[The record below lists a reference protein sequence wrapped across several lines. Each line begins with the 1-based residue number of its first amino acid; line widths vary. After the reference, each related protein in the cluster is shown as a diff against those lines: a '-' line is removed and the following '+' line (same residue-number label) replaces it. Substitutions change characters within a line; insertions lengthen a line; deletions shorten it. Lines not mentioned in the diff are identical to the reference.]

1 MARPYSL
8 IMGWLGGVK
17 EFFLWGGGNFVD
29 LWMFFSDMKHVLFSL
44 MLSVVAFGAGA
55 EELALKIYSR
65 VPDTTRVA
73 KHTIVA
79 VTSPGAEA
87 SIGGEAVHVYR
98 TGSFGAEVSLRPG
111 ENLIPVEARLGS
123 ESARRELKIFYDT
136 VPKTPLPYKAEL
148 EMRFP
153 EPRYVRTRAG
163 AYLQYGNG
171 DDRLGGSKM
180 GFVDEGIVLKAIG
193 DKGSLYCVRLGEGRV
208 GYIPKILT
216 VEAVAPEPAG
226 AVNTGSWS
234 VADAGDT
241 DRITVSLPR
250 RLAYQYTTDL
260 EPSTIAVD
268 IFGATDNSNWIT
280 QRTTELGIVD
290 YVDFR
295 QVSSDI
301 YRVIIRLKDKYQWG
315 FHVGYESD
323 GTALTIDVRHRP
335 KSLALRDL
343 TIGLDAGHG
352 GEYPGAVS
360 PSGLV
365 EKDVNLDII
374 RHIRREGGDDAHGRH
389 GALDGRA
396 QAHLARGEGR
406 PGRERAQQFRG
417 RGARL
422 AGDGGAVQASVLPAA
437 CTGRDG
443 TAPRDGASAVRNCA
457 ELQLLAERSDGISG
471 GAGGGDVHEFSPG
484 GGAACGPGV
493 PEKGGGENRG
503 GPRRLPAR
511 GREKIIS

>member
-1 MARPYSL
+1 
-8 IMGWLGGVK
+8 
-17 EFFLWGGGNFVD
+17 
-29 LWMFFSDMKHVLFSL
+29 

-111 ENLIPVEARLGS
+111 DNLVPVEARLGS

-315 FHVGYESD
+315 FHVGYECD

-365 EKDVNLDII
+365 EKNVNLDII
-374 RHIRREGGDDAHGRH
+374 RHIRRILESKGAKVVMTRTGDTGPSMGERKRIWREAKVD
-389 GALDGRA
+389 
-396 QAHLARGEGR
+396 LA
-406 PGRERAQQFRG
+406 
-417 RGARL
+417 
-422 AGDGGAVQASVLPAA
+422 VSVHNN
-437 CTGRDG
+437 
-443 TAPRDGASAVRNCA
+443 S
-457 ELQLLAERSDGISG
+457 
-471 GAGGGDVHEFSPG
+471 G
-484 GGAACGPGV
+484 GGALASPGTAVLYKHLFCRPLAQAVTGRLLETGLPLFGIVQNFNFSLNGPTEF
-493 PEKGGGENRG
+493 PEVLVEGMFMSSLREEELLAD
-503 GPRRLPAR
+503 PEFRRKVA
-511 GREKIIS
+511 EKIVAGLEDYLRGAGKK

>member
-1 MARPYSL
+1 
-8 IMGWLGGVK
+8 
-17 EFFLWGGGNFVD
+17 
-29 LWMFFSDMKHVLFSL
+29 

-111 ENLIPVEARLGS
+111 DNLIPVEARLGS

-315 FHVGYESD
+315 FHVGYECD

-374 RHIRREGGDDAHGRH
+374 RHIRRILESKGAKVVMTRTGDTGPSMGERKRIWREAKVD
-389 GALDGRA
+389 
-396 QAHLARGEGR
+396 LA
-406 PGRERAQQFRG
+406 
-417 RGARL
+417 
-422 AGDGGAVQASVLPAA
+422 VSVHNN
-437 CTGRDG
+437 
-443 TAPRDGASAVRNCA
+443 S
-457 ELQLLAERSDGISG
+457 
-471 GAGGGDVHEFSPG
+471 G
-484 GGAACGPGV
+484 GGALASPGTAVLYKHLFCRPLAQAVTGRLLETGLPLFGIVQNFNFSLNGPTEF
-493 PEKGGGENRG
+493 PEVLVEGMFMSSLREEELLAD
-503 GPRRLPAR
+503 PEFRRKVA
-511 GREKIIS
+511 EKIVAGLEDYLRGVKIPNRSAKL

>member
-1 MARPYSL
+1 
-8 IMGWLGGVK
+8 
-17 EFFLWGGGNFVD
+17 
-29 LWMFFSDMKHVLFSL
+29 

-111 ENLIPVEARLGS
+111 DNLIPVEARLGS

-180 GFVDEGIVLKAIG
+180 GFVDEGIVLKAID

-315 FHVGYESD
+315 FHVGYECD

-365 EKDVNLDII
+365 EKNVNLDII
-374 RHIRREGGDDAHGRH
+374 RHIRRILESKGAKVVMTRTGDTGPSMGERKRIWREAKVD
-389 GALDGRA
+389 
-396 QAHLARGEGR
+396 LA
-406 PGRERAQQFRG
+406 
-417 RGARL
+417 
-422 AGDGGAVQASVLPAA
+422 VSVHNN
-437 CTGRDG
+437 
-443 TAPRDGASAVRNCA
+443 S
-457 ELQLLAERSDGISG
+457 
-471 GAGGGDVHEFSPG
+471 G
-484 GGAACGPGV
+484 GGALASPGTAVLYKHLFCRPLAQAVTGWLLETGLPLFGIVQNFNFSLNGPTEF
-493 PEKGGGENRG
+493 PEVLVEGMFMSSLREEELLAD
-503 GPRRLPAR
+503 PEFRRKVA
-511 GREKIIS
+511 EKIVAGLEDYLRGAGKK

>member
-1 MARPYSL
+1 
-8 IMGWLGGVK
+8 
-17 EFFLWGGGNFVD
+17 
-29 LWMFFSDMKHVLFSL
+29 

-111 ENLIPVEARLGS
+111 DNLIPVEARLGS

-315 FHVGYESD
+315 FHVGYECD

-365 EKDVNLDII
+365 EKNVNLDII
-374 RHIRREGGDDAHGRH
+374 RHIRRILESKGAKVVMTRTGDTGPSMGERKRIWREAKVD
-389 GALDGRA
+389 
-396 QAHLARGEGR
+396 LA
-406 PGRERAQQFRG
+406 
-417 RGARL
+417 
-422 AGDGGAVQASVLPAA
+422 VSVHNN
-437 CTGRDG
+437 
-443 TAPRDGASAVRNCA
+443 S
-457 ELQLLAERSDGISG
+457 
-471 GAGGGDVHEFSPG
+471 G
-484 GGAACGPGV
+484 GGALASPGTAVLYKHLFCRPLAQAVTGRLLETGLPLFGIVQNFNFSLNGPTEF
-493 PEKGGGENRG
+493 PEVLVEGMFMSSLREEELLAD
-503 GPRRLPAR
+503 PEFRRKVA
-511 GREKIIS
+511 EKIVAGLEDYLRGAGKK

>member
-1 MARPYSL
+1 
-8 IMGWLGGVK
+8 
-17 EFFLWGGGNFVD
+17 
-29 LWMFFSDMKHVLFSL
+29 
-44 MLSVVAFGAGA
+44 MLSVAAFGAGA

-73 KHTIVA
+73 KHTVVA
-79 VTSPGAEA
+79 VTAPGAEA

-111 ENLIPVEARLGS
+111 DNLIPVEARLGS

-280 QRTTELGIVD
+280 QRTAELGIVD

-315 FHVGYESD
+315 FHVGYEGD

-352 GEYPGAVS
+352 GKFPGAVS

-365 EKDVNLDII
+365 EKDVNLDIVK
-374 RHIRREGGDDAHGRH
+374 HIQRILEAKGAKVVMTRTGDTGPSMSERKSIWREAKVD
-389 GALDGRA
+389 
-396 QAHLARGEGR
+396 LA
-406 PGRERAQQFRG
+406 
-417 RGARL
+417 
-422 AGDGGAVQASVLPAA
+422 VSVHNN
-437 CTGRDG
+437 
-443 TAPRDGASAVRNCA
+443 S
-457 ELQLLAERSDGISG
+457 
-471 GAGGGDVHEFSPG
+471 G
-484 GGAACGPGV
+484 GGALASPGTAVLYKHLFCRPLAQAVTGRLLETGLPLFGIVQNFNFSLNGPTEF
-493 PEKGGGENRG
+493 PEVLVEGMFMSSLREEELLAD
-503 GPRRLPAR
+503 PEFRRKVA
-511 GREKIIS
+511 EKIVAGLEDYLRAAGKK

>member
-1 MARPYSL
+1 
-8 IMGWLGGVK
+8 
-17 EFFLWGGGNFVD
+17 
-29 LWMFFSDMKHVLFSL
+29 

-87 SIGGEAVHVYR
+87 LIGGEAVHVYR

-111 ENLIPVEARLGS
+111 DNLIPVEARLGS

-315 FHVGYESD
+315 FHVGYECD

-374 RHIRREGGDDAHGRH
+374 RHIRRILESKGAKVVMTRTGDTGPSMGERKRIWREAKVD
-389 GALDGRA
+389 
-396 QAHLARGEGR
+396 LA
-406 PGRERAQQFRG
+406 
-417 RGARL
+417 
-422 AGDGGAVQASVLPAA
+422 VSVHNN
-437 CTGRDG
+437 
-443 TAPRDGASAVRNCA
+443 S
-457 ELQLLAERSDGISG
+457 
-471 GAGGGDVHEFSPG
+471 G
-484 GGAACGPGV
+484 GGALASPGTAVLYKHLFCRPLAQAVTGRLLETGLPLFGIVQNFNFSLNGPTEF
-493 PEKGGGENRG
+493 PEVLVEGMFMSSLREEELLAD
-503 GPRRLPAR
+503 PEFRRKVA
-511 GREKIIS
+511 EKIVAGLEDYLRGAGKK

>member
-1 MARPYSL
+1 
-8 IMGWLGGVK
+8 
-17 EFFLWGGGNFVD
+17 
-29 LWMFFSDMKHVLFSL
+29 MKHVLFSL

-111 ENLIPVEARLGS
+111 DNLIPVEARLGS

-315 FHVGYESD
+315 FHVGYECD

-374 RHIRREGGDDAHGRH
+374 RHIRRILESKGAKVVMTRTGDTGPSMGERKRIWREAKVD
-389 GALDGRA
+389 
-396 QAHLARGEGR
+396 LA
-406 PGRERAQQFRG
+406 
-417 RGARL
+417 
-422 AGDGGAVQASVLPAA
+422 VSVHNN
-437 CTGRDG
+437 
-443 TAPRDGASAVRNCA
+443 S
-457 ELQLLAERSDGISG
+457 
-471 GAGGGDVHEFSPG
+471 G
-484 GGAACGPGV
+484 GGALASPGTAVLYKHLFCRPLAQAVTGRLLETGLPLFGIVQNFNFSLNGPTEF
-493 PEKGGGENRG
+493 PEVLVEGMFMSSLREEELLAD
-503 GPRRLPAR
+503 PEFRRKVA
-511 GREKIIS
+511 EKIVAGLEDYLRGAGKK

>member
-1 MARPYSL
+1 
-8 IMGWLGGVK
+8 
-17 EFFLWGGGNFVD
+17 
-29 LWMFFSDMKHVLFSL
+29 

-111 ENLIPVEARLGS
+111 DNLIPVEARLGS

-315 FHVGYESD
+315 FHVGYECD

-365 EKDVNLDII
+365 EKNVNLDII
-374 RHIRREGGDDAHGRH
+374 RHIRRILESKGAKVVMTRTGDTGPSMGERKRIWREAKVD
-389 GALDGRA
+389 
-396 QAHLARGEGR
+396 LA
-406 PGRERAQQFRG
+406 
-417 RGARL
+417 
-422 AGDGGAVQASVLPAA
+422 VSVHNN
-437 CTGRDG
+437 
-443 TAPRDGASAVRNCA
+443 S
-457 ELQLLAERSDGISG
+457 
-471 GAGGGDVHEFSPG
+471 G
-484 GGAACGPGV
+484 GGALASPGTAVLYKHLFCRPLAQAVTGRLLETGLPLFGIVQNFNFSLNGPTEF
-493 PEKGGGENRG
+493 PEVLVEGMFLSSLREEELLAD
-503 GPRRLPAR
+503 PEFRRKVA
-511 GREKIIS
+511 EKIVAGLEDYLRGAGKK

>member
-1 MARPYSL
+1 
-8 IMGWLGGVK
+8 
-17 EFFLWGGGNFVD
+17 
-29 LWMFFSDMKHVLFSL
+29 

-111 ENLIPVEARLGS
+111 DNLIPVEARLGS

-315 FHVGYESD
+315 FHVGYECD

-365 EKDVNLDII
+365 EKNVNLDII
-374 RHIRREGGDDAHGRH
+374 RHIRRILESKGAKVVMTRTGDTGPSMGERKRIWREAKVD
-389 GALDGRA
+389 
-396 QAHLARGEGR
+396 LA
-406 PGRERAQQFRG
+406 
-417 RGARL
+417 
-422 AGDGGAVQASVLPAA
+422 VSVHNN
-437 CTGRDG
+437 
-443 TAPRDGASAVRNCA
+443 S
-457 ELQLLAERSDGISG
+457 
-471 GAGGGDVHEFSPG
+471 G
-484 GGAACGPGV
+484 GGALASPGTAVLYKHLFCRPLVQAVTGRLLETGLPLFGIVQNFNFSLNGPTEF
-493 PEKGGGENRG
+493 PEVLVEGMFMSSLREEELLAD
-503 GPRRLPAR
+503 PEFRRKVA
-511 GREKIIS
+511 EKIVAGLEDYLRGAGKK

>member
-1 MARPYSL
+1 
-8 IMGWLGGVK
+8 
-17 EFFLWGGGNFVD
+17 
-29 LWMFFSDMKHVLFSL
+29 

-111 ENLIPVEARLGS
+111 DNLIPVEARLGS

-315 FHVGYESD
+315 FHVGYECD

-374 RHIRREGGDDAHGRH
+374 RHIRRILESKGAKVVMTRTGDTGPSMGERKRIWREAKVD
-389 GALDGRA
+389 
-396 QAHLARGEGR
+396 LA
-406 PGRERAQQFRG
+406 
-417 RGARL
+417 
-422 AGDGGAVQASVLPAA
+422 VSVHNN
-437 CTGRDG
+437 
-443 TAPRDGASAVRNCA
+443 S
-457 ELQLLAERSDGISG
+457 
-471 GAGGGDVHEFSPG
+471 G
-484 GGAACGPGV
+484 GGALASPGTAVLYKHLFCRPLAQAVTGRLLETGLPLFGIVQNFNFSLNGPTEF
-493 PEKGGGENRG
+493 PEVLVEGMFMSSLREEELLAD
-503 GPRRLPAR
+503 PEFRRKVA
-511 GREKIIS
+511 EKIVAGLEDYLRGAGKK

>member
-1 MARPYSL
+1 
-8 IMGWLGGVK
+8 
-17 EFFLWGGGNFVD
+17 
-29 LWMFFSDMKHVLFSL
+29 

-98 TGSFGAEVSLRPG
+98 TGSFGAEVLLRPG
-111 ENLIPVEARLGS
+111 DNLIPVEARLGS

-315 FHVGYESD
+315 FHVGYECD

-365 EKDVNLDII
+365 EKNVNLDII
-374 RHIRREGGDDAHGRH
+374 RHIRRILESKGAKVVMTRTGDTGPSMGERKRIWREAKVD
-389 GALDGRA
+389 
-396 QAHLARGEGR
+396 LA
-406 PGRERAQQFRG
+406 
-417 RGARL
+417 
-422 AGDGGAVQASVLPAA
+422 VSVHNN
-437 CTGRDG
+437 
-443 TAPRDGASAVRNCA
+443 S
-457 ELQLLAERSDGISG
+457 
-471 GAGGGDVHEFSPG
+471 G
-484 GGAACGPGV
+484 GGALASPGTAVLYKHLFCRPLAQAVTGRLLETGLPLFGIVQNFNFSLNGPTEF
-493 PEKGGGENRG
+493 PEVLVEGMFMSSLREEELLAD
-503 GPRRLPAR
+503 PEFRRKVA
-511 GREKIIS
+511 EKIVAGLEDYLRGAGKK

>member
-1 MARPYSL
+1 
-8 IMGWLGGVK
+8 
-17 EFFLWGGGNFVD
+17 
-29 LWMFFSDMKHVLFSL
+29 

-315 FHVGYESD
+315 FHVGYECD

-374 RHIRREGGDDAHGRH
+374 RHIRRILESKGAKVVMTRTGDTGPSMGERKRIWREAKVD
-389 GALDGRA
+389 
-396 QAHLARGEGR
+396 LA
-406 PGRERAQQFRG
+406 
-417 RGARL
+417 
-422 AGDGGAVQASVLPAA
+422 VSVHNN
-437 CTGRDG
+437 
-443 TAPRDGASAVRNCA
+443 S
-457 ELQLLAERSDGISG
+457 
-471 GAGGGDVHEFSPG
+471 G
-484 GGAACGPGV
+484 GGALASPGTAVLYKHLFCRPLAQAVTGRLLETGLPLFGIVQNFNFSLNGPTEF
-493 PEKGGGENRG
+493 PEVLVEGMFMSSLREEELLAD
-503 GPRRLPAR
+503 PEFRRKVA
-511 GREKIIS
+511 EKIVAGLEDYLRGAGKK

>member
-1 MARPYSL
+1 
-8 IMGWLGGVK
+8 
-17 EFFLWGGGNFVD
+17 
-29 LWMFFSDMKHVLFSL
+29 MKHVLFSL

-111 ENLIPVEARLGS
+111 DNLIPVEARLGS

-315 FHVGYESD
+315 FHVGYECD

-365 EKDVNLDII
+365 EKNVNLDII
-374 RHIRREGGDDAHGRH
+374 RHIRRILESKGAKVVMTRTGDTGPSMGERKRIWREAKVD
-389 GALDGRA
+389 
-396 QAHLARGEGR
+396 LA
-406 PGRERAQQFRG
+406 
-417 RGARL
+417 
-422 AGDGGAVQASVLPAA
+422 VSVHNN
-437 CTGRDG
+437 
-443 TAPRDGASAVRNCA
+443 S
-457 ELQLLAERSDGISG
+457 
-471 GAGGGDVHEFSPG
+471 G
-484 GGAACGPGV
+484 GGALASPGTAVLYKHLFCRPLAQAVTGRLLETGLPLFGIVQNFNFSLNGPTEF
-493 PEKGGGENRG
+493 PEVLVEGMFMSSLREEELLAD
-503 GPRRLPAR
+503 PEFRRKVA
-511 GREKIIS
+511 EKIVAGLEDYLRGAGKK

>member
-1 MARPYSL
+1 
-8 IMGWLGGVK
+8 
-17 EFFLWGGGNFVD
+17 
-29 LWMFFSDMKHVLFSL
+29 

-111 ENLIPVEARLGS
+111 DNLIPVEARLGS

-315 FHVGYESD
+315 FHVGYECD

-374 RHIRREGGDDAHGRH
+374 RHIQRILEAKGAKVVMTRTGDTGPSMGERKRIWREAKVD
-389 GALDGRA
+389 
-396 QAHLARGEGR
+396 LA
-406 PGRERAQQFRG
+406 
-417 RGARL
+417 
-422 AGDGGAVQASVLPAA
+422 VSVHNN
-437 CTGRDG
+437 
-443 TAPRDGASAVRNCA
+443 S
-457 ELQLLAERSDGISG
+457 
-471 GAGGGDVHEFSPG
+471 G
-484 GGAACGPGV
+484 GGALASPGTAVLYKHLFCRPLAQAVTGRLLETGLPLFGIVQNFNFSLNGPTEF
-493 PEKGGGENRG
+493 PEVLVEGMFMSSLREEELLAD
-503 GPRRLPAR
+503 PEFRRKVA
-511 GREKIIS
+511 EKIVAGLEDYLRGAGKK

>member
-1 MARPYSL
+1 
-8 IMGWLGGVK
+8 
-17 EFFLWGGGNFVD
+17 
-29 LWMFFSDMKHVLFSL
+29 

-374 RHIRREGGDDAHGRH
+374 RHIRRILESKGAKVVMTRTGDTGPSMGERKRIWREAKVD
-389 GALDGRA
+389 
-396 QAHLARGEGR
+396 LA
-406 PGRERAQQFRG
+406 
-417 RGARL
+417 
-422 AGDGGAVQASVLPAA
+422 VSVHNN
-437 CTGRDG
+437 
-443 TAPRDGASAVRNCA
+443 S
-457 ELQLLAERSDGISG
+457 
-471 GAGGGDVHEFSPG
+471 G
-484 GGAACGPGV
+484 GGALASPGTAVLYKHLFCRPLAQAVTGRLLETGLPLFGIVQNFNFSLNGPTEF
-493 PEKGGGENRG
+493 PEVLVEGMFMSSLREEELLAD
-503 GPRRLPAR
+503 PEFRRKVA
-511 GREKIIS
+511 EKIVAGLEDYLRGAGKK

>member
-1 MARPYSL
+1 
-8 IMGWLGGVK
+8 
-17 EFFLWGGGNFVD
+17 
-29 LWMFFSDMKHVLFSL
+29 
-44 MLSVVAFGAGA
+44 MLSVAAFGAGA

-79 VTSPGAEA
+79 VMAPGAEA

-111 ENLIPVEARLGS
+111 DNLIPVEARLGS
-123 ESARRELKIFYDT
+123 ESARRELKIYYDT

-153 EPRYVRTRAG
+153 ESRYVRTRAG

-193 DKGSLYCVRLGEGRV
+193 EKGSLYCVRLGEGRV

-226 AVNTGSWS
+226 AVNTGNWS
-234 VADAGDT
+234 VAEAGDT

-280 QRTTELGIVD
+280 QRTAELGIVD

-315 FHVGYESD
+315 FHVGYEGD
-323 GTALTIDVRHRP
+323 GAALTIDVRHRP
-335 KSLALRDL
+335 KSLALRDQ

-352 GEYPGAVS
+352 GKFPGAVS

-365 EKDVNLDII
+365 EKDVNLDIVK
-374 RHIRREGGDDAHGRH
+374 HIQRILEAKGAKVVMTRTGDTGPSMSERKSIWREAKVD
-389 GALDGRA
+389 
-396 QAHLARGEGR
+396 LA
-406 PGRERAQQFRG
+406 
-417 RGARL
+417 
-422 AGDGGAVQASVLPAA
+422 VSVHNN
-437 CTGRDG
+437 
-443 TAPRDGASAVRNCA
+443 S
-457 ELQLLAERSDGISG
+457 
-471 GAGGGDVHEFSPG
+471 G
-484 GGAACGPGV
+484 GGALASPGTAVLYKHLFCRPLAQAVTGRLLETGLPLFGIVQNFNFSLNGPTEF
-493 PEKGGGENRG
+493 PEVLVEGMFMSSLREEELLAD
-503 GPRRLPAR
+503 PEFRRKVA
-511 GREKIIS
+511 EKIVAGLEDYLRGAGKK

>member
-1 MARPYSL
+1 
-8 IMGWLGGVK
+8 
-17 EFFLWGGGNFVD
+17 
-29 LWMFFSDMKHVLFSL
+29 

-111 ENLIPVEARLGS
+111 DNLIPVEARLGS

-153 EPRYVRTRAG
+153 EPRYVRTRAA

-315 FHVGYESD
+315 FHVGYECD

-365 EKDVNLDII
+365 EKNVNLDII
-374 RHIRREGGDDAHGRH
+374 RHIRRILESKGAKVVMTRTGDTGPSMGERKRIWREAKVD
-389 GALDGRA
+389 
-396 QAHLARGEGR
+396 LA
-406 PGRERAQQFRG
+406 
-417 RGARL
+417 
-422 AGDGGAVQASVLPAA
+422 VSVHNN
-437 CTGRDG
+437 
-443 TAPRDGASAVRNCA
+443 S
-457 ELQLLAERSDGISG
+457 
-471 GAGGGDVHEFSPG
+471 G
-484 GGAACGPGV
+484 GGALASPGTAVLYKHLFCRPLAQAVTGRLLETGLPLFGIVQNFNFSLNGPTEF
-493 PEKGGGENRG
+493 PEVLVEGMFMSSLREEELLAD
-503 GPRRLPAR
+503 PEFRRKVA
-511 GREKIIS
+511 EKIVAGLEDYLRGAGKK

>member
-1 MARPYSL
+1 
-8 IMGWLGGVK
+8 
-17 EFFLWGGGNFVD
+17 
-29 LWMFFSDMKHVLFSL
+29 
-44 MLSVVAFGAGA
+44 MLSVAAFGAGA

-79 VTSPGAEA
+79 VTAPGAEA
-87 SIGGEAVHVYR
+87 SIGGEGVHVYR

-123 ESARRELKIFYDT
+123 ESARRELKVYYDT
-136 VPKTPLPYKAEL
+136 VPRQEHVYKVESEEVL
-148 EMRFP
+148 YP
-153 EPRYVRTRAG
+153 EACYVRTRAG

-180 GFVDEGIVLKAIG
+180 GFLDEGIVLKAIG
-193 DKGSLYCVRLGEGRV
+193 EKGSLYCVRLGEGRV
-208 GYIPKILT
+208 AYIPKKLT
-216 VEAVAPEPAG
+216 GNAQAPQPAG

-234 VADAGDT
+234 VADAGDA

-250 RLAYQYTTDL
+250 RLAYQYTTEL

-268 IFGATDNSNWIT
+268 IFGAMDNSNWIT
-280 QRTTELGIVD
+280 QRTAELGIVD

-315 FHVGYESD
+315 FHVGYEGD

-365 EKDVNLDII
+365 EKDVNLDIV
-374 RHIRREGGDDAHGRH
+374 RHIQRILEAKGAKVVMTRTGDTGPSMSERKRIWREAKVD
-389 GALDGRA
+389 
-396 QAHLARGEGR
+396 LA
-406 PGRERAQQFRG
+406 
-417 RGARL
+417 
-422 AGDGGAVQASVLPAA
+422 VSVHNN
-437 CTGRDG
+437 
-443 TAPRDGASAVRNCA
+443 S
-457 ELQLLAERSDGISG
+457 
-471 GAGGGDVHEFSPG
+471 G
-484 GGAACGPGV
+484 GGALASPGTAVLYKHLFCRPLAQAVTGRLLETGLPLFGIVQNFNFSLNGPTEF
-493 PEKGGGENRG
+493 PEVLVEGMFMSSLREEELLAD
-503 GPRRLPAR
+503 PEFRRKVA
-511 GREKIIS
+511 EKIVAGLEDYLRGAGKK

>member
-1 MARPYSL
+1 
-8 IMGWLGGVK
+8 
-17 EFFLWGGGNFVD
+17 
-29 LWMFFSDMKHVLFSL
+29 

-111 ENLIPVEARLGS
+111 DNLIPVEARLGS

-315 FHVGYESD
+315 FHVGYECD

-365 EKDVNLDII
+365 EKNVNLDII
-374 RHIRREGGDDAHGRH
+374 RHIRRILEAKGAKVVMTRTGDTGPSMGERKRIWREAKVD
-389 GALDGRA
+389 
-396 QAHLARGEGR
+396 LA
-406 PGRERAQQFRG
+406 
-417 RGARL
+417 
-422 AGDGGAVQASVLPAA
+422 VSVHNN
-437 CTGRDG
+437 
-443 TAPRDGASAVRNCA
+443 S
-457 ELQLLAERSDGISG
+457 
-471 GAGGGDVHEFSPG
+471 G
-484 GGAACGPGV
+484 GGALAAPGTAVLYKHLFCRPLAQAVTGRLLETGLPLFGIVQNFNFSLNGPTEF
-493 PEKGGGENRG
+493 PEVLVEGMFMSSLREEELLAD
-503 GPRRLPAR
+503 PEFRRKVA
-511 GREKIIS
+511 EKIVAGLEDYLRGAGKK

>member
-1 MARPYSL
+1 
-8 IMGWLGGVK
+8 
-17 EFFLWGGGNFVD
+17 
-29 LWMFFSDMKHVLFSL
+29 

-111 ENLIPVEARLGS
+111 DNLIPVEARLGS

-315 FHVGYESD
+315 FHVGYECD

-374 RHIRREGGDDAHGRH
+374 RHIRRILESKGAKVVMTRMGDTGPSMGERKRIWREAKVD
-389 GALDGRA
+389 
-396 QAHLARGEGR
+396 LA
-406 PGRERAQQFRG
+406 
-417 RGARL
+417 
-422 AGDGGAVQASVLPAA
+422 VSVHNN
-437 CTGRDG
+437 
-443 TAPRDGASAVRNCA
+443 S
-457 ELQLLAERSDGISG
+457 
-471 GAGGGDVHEFSPG
+471 G
-484 GGAACGPGV
+484 GGALASPGTAVLYKHLFCRPLAQAVTGRLLETGLPLFGIVQNFNFSLNGPTEF
-493 PEKGGGENRG
+493 PEVLVEGMFMSSLREEELLAD
-503 GPRRLPAR
+503 PEFRRKVA
-511 GREKIIS
+511 EKIVAGLEDYLRGAGKK

>member
-1 MARPYSL
+1 
-8 IMGWLGGVK
+8 
-17 EFFLWGGGNFVD
+17 
-29 LWMFFSDMKHVLFSL
+29 

-73 KHTIVA
+73 KHTVVA
-79 VTSPGAEA
+79 VTAPGAET

-111 ENLIPVEARLGS
+111 DNLIPVEARLGS
-123 ESARRELKIFYDT
+123 ESARRELKVYYDT
-136 VPKTPLPYKAEL
+136 VPRQEHVYKVESEEVL
-148 EMRFP
+148 YP
-153 EPRYVRTRAG
+153 EARYVRTRAG

-180 GFVDEGIVLKAIG
+180 GFLDEGIVLKAIG
-193 DKGSLYCVRLGEGRV
+193 EKGSLYCVRLCEGRV
-208 GYIPKILT
+208 AYIPKKLT
-216 VEAVAPEPAG
+216 GNAQAPQPAG

-234 VADAGDT
+234 VADAGDA

-250 RLAYQYTTDL
+250 RLAYQYTTEL

-280 QRTTELGIVD
+280 QRTAELGIVD

-315 FHVGYESD
+315 FHVGYEGD
-323 GTALTIDVRHRP
+323 GTSLTIDVRHRP
-335 KSLALRDL
+335 KSLALHDL

-374 RHIRREGGDDAHGRH
+374 RHIQSILEAKGAKVVMTRTGDTGPSMSERKRIWREAKVD
-389 GALDGRA
+389 
-396 QAHLARGEGR
+396 LA
-406 PGRERAQQFRG
+406 
-417 RGARL
+417 
-422 AGDGGAVQASVLPAA
+422 VSVHNN
-437 CTGRDG
+437 
-443 TAPRDGASAVRNCA
+443 S
-457 ELQLLAERSDGISG
+457 
-471 GAGGGDVHEFSPG
+471 G
-484 GGAACGPGV
+484 GGALASPGTAVLYKHLFCRPLAQAVTGRLLETGLPLFGIVQNFNFSLNGPTEF
-493 PEKGGGENRG
+493 PEVLVEGMFMSSLREEELLAD
-503 GPRRLPAR
+503 PEFRRKVA
-511 GREKIIS
+511 EKIVAGLEDYLHGAGKK